1 MGGTDRMGV
10 VSALFAIAAAVIVAV
25 WGWLG
30 SAVQMPPSPLAS
42 GGKLYCVSYAP
53 FRGDQNPFG
62 PDVPIDPKQIDEDLA
77 QLKQITD
84 CVRTYSVDHGLD
96 QIPEI
101 AGRHGMKV
109 LQGLWLSNQPERS
122 RYQIETAIA
131 LAKRFPEVIA
141 AVIVGNEVLLR
152 GEMSGPELV
161 RIIREVKAQVSMPVT
176 YADVWEFWLRH
187 REVAAAVDFVSI
199 HILPYW
205 EDFPI
210 PARDAPSH
218 VDAIRRQMVAAFP
231 DKDIL
236 VGEFGWP
243 SAGRMREGALPSPVN
258 QARVM
263 HEVLAHAR
271 RGNYRVNLIEAY
283 DQPWKRQLEGTVG
296 GHWGIYDAYH
306 RQAKF
311 VWGGVVSNH
320 PHWGWQAAGGVV
332 LAALV
337 FGVAVAARRR
347 IAVTAGAAAWLRIA
361 AIAIASGVSI
371 GWTIESI
378 PLESLTFGDWLR
390 NLAWAA
396 VALMAPVVSPAALAS
411 SARPPSFA
419 QLLGPAEQ
427 RPRGVI
433 PLSLGIILLVT
444 AVLSVQAALGLVF
457 DGRYRDFPFAPLTGA
472 AVPLLVLA
480 TWKRRSGV
488 PTAEK
493 AMAITLAVSAI
504 YIAGNESLANWQAL
518 WFSGG
523 LLALALTLA
532 QARDVPG

>member
-1 MGGTDRMGV
+1 MGIA
-10 VSALFAIAAAVIVAV
+10 SALFAVAAAAIVAI

-30 SAVQMPPSPLAS
+30 STVQMPPSPLAS
-42 GGKLYCVSYAP
+42 GGKLHCLSYAP
-53 FRGDQNPFG
+53 FRGDQSPFG
-62 PDVPIDPKQIDEDLA
+62 PDVPIDPRQIDEDLA

-84 CVRTYSVDHGLD
+84 CVRTYSIDHGLD

-101 AGRHGMKV
+101 AKRHGMKV
-109 LQGLWLSNQPERS
+109 LQGLWLSNHADRTRHQV
-122 RYQIETAIA
+122 ETAIA

-161 RIIREVKAQVSMPVT
+161 RIIREVKGQVSMPVT

-187 REVAAAVDFVSI
+187 REVAGAVDFVTI

-210 PARDAPSH
+210 PARDAPHH

-263 HEVLAHAR
+263 HEVLDHAGR
-271 RGNYRVNLIEAY
+271 EHYRVNLIEAY

-296 GHWGIYDAYH
+296 GHWGIYGAYD
-306 RQAKF
+306 RRAKF
-311 VWGGVVSNH
+311 VWGGAVSDH
-320 PHWGWQAAGGVV
+320 PRWRWQAAGGVG

-337 FGVAVAARRR
+337 FGVAVARRR
-347 IAVTAGAAAWLRIA
+347 HSAVAADAGWWLRVA
-361 AIAIASGVSI
+361 AIAVASGTSI
-371 GWTIESI
+371 GWTIENV
-378 PLESLTFGDWLR
+378 PLESLTPGDWLR
-390 NLAWAA
+390 SLTWAA
-396 VALMAPVVSPAALAS
+396 VALTAPVGSAAALAS
-411 SARPPSFA
+411 GARPPNFA
-419 QLLGPAEQ
+419 QILGRAGE
-427 RPRGVI
+427 RPRLLI
-433 PLSLGIILLVT
+433 PLALGLILLVT
-444 AVLSVQAALGLVF
+444 AVLSAQAALALVF

-472 AVPLLVLA
+472 AVPLLMLA
-480 TWKRRSGV
+480 DWKRRSKV
-488 PTAEK
+488 PAAER
-493 AMAITLAVSAI
+493 AMAVTLAVSAI
-504 YIAGNESLANWQAL
+504 YIVGNESFANWQAL
-518 WFSGG
+518 WFSAG
-523 LLALALTLA
+523 LFVLALTLVRA
-532 QARDVPG
+532 QDARD